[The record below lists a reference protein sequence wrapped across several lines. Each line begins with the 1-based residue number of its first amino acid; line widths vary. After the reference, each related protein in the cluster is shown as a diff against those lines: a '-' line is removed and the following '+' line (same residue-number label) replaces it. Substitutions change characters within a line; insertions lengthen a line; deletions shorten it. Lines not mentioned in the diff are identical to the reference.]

1 MDTPEI
7 GDKFVID
14 WDKIKKT
21 YPKVIKCL
29 YPNTEF
35 TVRKFSKSLCSVY
48 FVNVRYDRCLCPVCK
63 SNSTSVEVGDI
74 IITKKKKSIDRE
86 LKLNQLGI

>member
-1 MDTPEI
+1 MTPEI
-7 GDKFVID
+7 GDNFIID
-14 WDKIKKT
+14 WDKIKKA

-35 TVRKFSKSLCSVY
+35 TIRKFSKSLCSVY
-48 FVNVRYDRCLCPVCK
+48 FVNVRYDSCLCQVCK
-63 SNSTSVEVGDI
+63 LNSKSVGVGDI
-74 IITKKKKSIDRE
+74 IITKSKKSIDRE